1 MHGNGPAWPAGSDPS
16 VLTASLRTA
25 HETFVTTGTLPRG
38 IRTVVADSWVR
49 SARSGVDPES
59 PAPTVDLTD
68 AELVAHRRN
77 HPLGAALPIVRRL
90 LVEGGVGEGIV
101 AALTDENGRLL
112 WVDGDPAVRR
122 QLDGVGFV
130 EGASWGEEQTG
141 TNAPGTAL
149 ATRSPV
155 QVFAAE
161 HFTRSVHPW
170 SCTAAPVRDPS
181 TGRVL
186 GVLDVTG
193 REHLASPL
201 VLRLVTATVMAVELE
216 LAAARAAEGAPPRR
230 FRERGATSVRPP
242 ELARLDVLGTAG
254 GVLRL
259 GVEAAALGA
268 GAEGG
273 AVRLDG
279 AGAWAAAGRGNHR
292 AADGGHQL
300 SLRHAEMLLL
310 LATHPRGLSVDEL
323 AVLLHPGDLSD
334 VTVRAEV
341 SRLRRVVGPLLGPS
355 RPYRLAAPVTTDVHD
370 VRRALARGDLLGALA
385 QYVGPVLPRSVA
397 PGVEQLRDELCAELR
412 SAVLASSDAVA
423 VERWVATDEGTED
436 WHAWQHLMSLCTTGS
451 PPWVRARGRLER
463 LGRSFG
469 HGVRRPAR

>member
-1 MHGNGPAWPAGSDPS
+1 
-16 VLTASLRTA
+16 
-25 HETFVTTGTLPRG
+25 
-38 IRTVVADSWVR
+38 
-49 SARSGVDPES
+49 
-59 PAPTVDLTD
+59 
-68 AELVAHRRN
+68 
-77 HPLGAALPIVRRL
+77 
-90 LVEGGVGEGIV
+90 VE
-101 AALTDENGRLL
+101 
-112 WVDGDPAVRR
+112 
-122 QLDGVGFV
+122 
-130 EGASWGEEQTG
+130 
-141 TNAPGTAL
+141 
-149 ATRSPV
+149 
-155 QVFAAE
+155 
-161 HFTRSVHPW
+161 
-170 SCTAAPVRDPS
+170 
-181 TGRVL
+181 
-186 GVLDVTG
+186 
-193 REHLASPL
+193 
-201 VLRLVTATVMAVELE
+201 ATV
-216 LAAARAAEGAPPRR
+216 
-230 FRERGATSVRPP
+230 
-242 ELARLDVLGTAG
+242 
-254 GVLRL
+254 
-259 GVEAAALGA
+259 LGA

-279 AGAWAAAGRGNHR
+279 AGERASGRGGHR
-292 AADGGHQL
+292 APDGGHQL

-334 VTVRAEV
+334 VTVRAEI

-385 QYVGPVLPRSVA
+385 QYAGPVLPRSVA

-469 HGVRRPAR
+469 HGVRRPGR